1 MFLYETWSMKI
12 ILDYPPNIEEIRKV
26 FTFTRRVIFAYDGNI
41 YNPDRMPLTTPI
53 VEHEK
58 IHFEQQRRIGNDE
71 WWRLY
76 LADPEFRVTQEI
88 PAYRAQYRCAAPMI
102 KKKDPH
108 MGAHL
113 CLEYA
118 KKLAEALSGDTYGH
132 CISFDEA
139 LSFITS

>member
-1 MFLYETWSMKI
+1 MEI

-26 FTFTRRVIFAYDGNI
+26 FTFTRRVIFAYDGAI

-53 VEHEK
+53 VEHERV
-58 IHFEQQRRIGNDE
+58 HFKQQEAMGNDE
-71 WWRLY
+71 WWRRY
-76 LADPEFRVTQEI
+76 LADPVFRADQEL
-88 PAYRAQYRCAAPMI
+88 PAYRAQYRSAAPMI
-102 KKKDPH
+102 RKKH
-108 MGAHL
+108 ALEARHL

-139 LSFITS
+139 LNYITS